1 MAITLALKP
10 WMQWTLWGGL
20 TLGLAGFLTW
30 KMIKSEDKTVFLPG
44 DTTHGHYQI
53 ELDCAACHEPFGGVR
68 QESCVECHGQDLKDS
83 DDSHPKKKFTDPR
96 NADRIA
102 VLDAT
107 QCVTCHV
114 EHNPDITHKMGV
126 TMPLDYC
133 FRCHEDIA
141 DDRPSHTGLGFDT
154 CATAGCHNFH
164 DNRALY
170 EGFVAQ
176 HMDEPPI
183 AAEPRVRTLTSAA
196 AITTAVSIAPDMP
209 ATVQAETAVL
219 SDWLASR
226 HATAGVNCSDCHQA
240 PTETA
245 ARSEWVDKPG
255 ISSCQRCHDAE
266 ADGFLQSRHGMRIAA
281 GMTPMTP
288 GMARL
293 PMKADAAH
301 ETMDCNACHQTH
313 RYDTKSAAA
322 TACMS
327 CHDDTHTR
335 AYQGSPHAALWDAE
349 VSGRSLVGTGVSCA
363 TCHLPREE
371 RKMPDGSTQ
380 IRVQHN
386 QNRNLRPNEKMIRS
400 SCMTCHGLGF
410 SIDSLADNTL
420 IQNNFRGQPSV
431 TIETIEWIRRR
442 VEPKTP

>member
-154 CATAGCHNFH
+154 CATAV
-164 DNRALY
+164 AL
-170 EGFVAQ
+170 
-176 HMDEPPI
+176 
-183 AAEPRVRTLTSAA
+183 L
-196 AITTAVSIAPDMP
+196 
-209 ATVQAETAVL
+209 
-219 SDWLASR
+219 
-226 HATAGVNCSDCHQA
+226 
-240 PTETA
+240 
-245 ARSEWVDKPG
+245 
-255 ISSCQRCHDAE
+255 E
-266 ADGFLQSRHGMRIAA
+266 ADELMLQAIARQRFIDLDVRD
-281 GMTPMTP
+281 G
-288 GMARL
+288 L
-293 PMKADAAH
+293 
-301 ETMDCNACHQTH
+301 
-313 RYDTKSAAA
+313 
-322 TACMS
+322 
-327 CHDDTHTR
+327 
-335 AYQGSPHAALWDAE
+335 ALLLFD
-349 VSGRSLVGTGVSCA
+349 LVGHA
-363 TCHLPREE
+363 IE
-371 RKMPDGSTQ
+371 RF
-380 IRVQHN
+380 
-386 QNRNLRPNEKMIRS
+386 E
-400 SCMTCHGLGF
+400 
-410 SIDSLADNTL
+410 
-420 IQNNFRGQPSV
+420 
-431 TIETIEWIRRR
+431 RRR
-442 VEPKTP
+442 VG